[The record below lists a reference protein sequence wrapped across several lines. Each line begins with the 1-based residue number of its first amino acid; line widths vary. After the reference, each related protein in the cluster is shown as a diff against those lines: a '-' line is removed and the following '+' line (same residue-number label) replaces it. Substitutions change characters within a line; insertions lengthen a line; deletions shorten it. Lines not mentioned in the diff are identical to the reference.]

1 LKIPKGGNQNLYVEG
16 ETIQWT
22 NKTKQN
28 NDLQNTAQKTND
40 QAP

>member
-1 LKIPKGGNQNLYVEG
+1 MLKERQYNGQ
-16 ETIQWT
+16 
-22 NKTKQN
+22 TKQKKN